1 MNDEGTGQEVPIA
14 WTAILEDTPAYL
26 SDGTEVGVIADVLGA
41 EDIFHGVV
49 VRSGPL
55 ATDKMVP
62 ADRVATITDQRIV
75 IDMTA
80 DELRALPP
88 FQQEET
94 FRLGIV
100 GLFRKH
106 LGWVEGKDEPG

>member
-1 MNDEGTGQEVPIA
+1 MNIEEESAETPVA
-14 WTAILEDTPAYL
+14 WTAIAEDTPAYL
-26 SDGTEVGVIADVLGA
+26 ADGQDVGVVHEVLGA

-55 ATDKMVP
+55 ATDIMIP
-62 ADRVATITDQRIV
+62 ADKVAAITTKRVVVALTPE
-75 IDMTA
+75 
-80 DELRALPP
+80 ELRALPP
-88 FQQEET
+88 YQQEEV
-94 FRLGIV
+94 FRLGFI

>member
-1 MNDEGTGQEVPIA
+1 MNDEPPAQEEPIA

-26 SDGTEVGVIADVLGA
+26 SDDTDVGAVHEVLGA
-41 EDIFHGVV
+41 EDIFHGIV

-62 ADRVATITDQRIV
+62 AERVATITNRKIV

-88 FQQEET
+88 YQQEET

-100 GLFRKH
+100 GRFRKH

>member
-1 MNDEGTGQEVPIA
+1 MYTGNNGEETPLA
-14 WTAILEDTPAYL
+14 WTAIVESTPVHLED
-26 SDGTEVGVIADVLGA
+26 GTHIGAVHDVLGA
-41 EDIFHGVV
+41 EDIFHGIA

-55 ATDKMVP
+55 GTDKMIP
-62 ADRVATITDQRIV
+62 AEHVTTITDQRIV
-75 IDMTA
+75 VAMTE

-88 FQQEET
+88 YQPEAV
-94 FRLGIV
+94 FRLGIT